1 VTGILEWSLIYK
13 KTTLAIVL
21 VLFFAS
27 FGLIGGGF
35 IGGEFFSK
43 IDKGEF
49 MVQIELPKDASIEQS
64 NFMTQKAENIL
75 KNKNEVVSLIA
86 TVGQTS
92 DGFGGSQTTVYK
104 SEIKVTLTDK
114 SERDENTFIFAAK
127 VKRELEKQLVDAKIK
142 TVPVGLFG
150 ADQAPLILTVT
161 GSSQA
166 DAMEFAER
174 AAAELRKIRGATEV
188 KLTSEDGNPEI
199 NVQVDRDK
207 MAALG
212 LDLSMVGMTMQTAF
226 NGNTDG

>member
-1 VTGILEWSLIYK
+1 
-13 KTTLAIVL
+13 
-21 VLFFAS
+21 
-27 FGLIGGGF
+27 
-35 IGGEFFSK
+35 
-43 IDKGEF
+43 

-64 NFMTQKAENIL
+64 NFISQRAENFL
-75 KNKNEVVSLIA
+75 RKKKEVINLIT

-104 SEIKVTLTDK
+104 SEIKVTLNDK
-114 SERDENTFIFAAK
+114 SEREDNTFVYAAK
-127 VKRELEKQLVDAKIK
+127 VKRELEKELVDAKIK

-150 ADQAPLILTVT
+150 ANQAPLILTVT
-161 GSSQA
+161 GPTQR

-207 MAALG
+207 MSALG
-212 LDLSMVGMTMQTAF
+212 LDLSTVGMTMQTA
-226 NGNTDG
+226 